1 MPNALVA
8 AAAEGLPKIFE
19 GENNFGETVPAKN
32 GVSRRSVLGALA
44 ALPVALPAL
53 AEPAEHPDADLFWLD
68 QEMAEA
74 EAQMNRA
81 NKACERVGR
90 KADKLFPPRP
100 AAWKE
105 PSMPDYLSEMMGGML
120 VRDLAYPEKQPAPL
134 RDWYRACEEQRA
146 ACRALQEAHEDKVDE
161 IYREAGIDAAEAAYS
176 ARSAEFF
183 RVGDRILATPAHTLQ
198 GLVVKLRA
206 ADKIDAKSEALISI
220 AADIR
225 RLAGEAA

>member
-1 MPNALVA
+1 MPNALVR
-8 AAAEGLPKIFE
+8 AAAEGLPSI
-19 GENNFGETVPAKN
+19 
-32 GVSRRSVLGALA
+32 SRRQVLSLA
-44 ALPVALPAL
+44 ASSAAATTL
-53 AEPAEHPDADLFWLD
+53 ATISLAQPAEHPDIDLLWLD

-74 EAQMNRA
+74 EAQMNGA

-100 AAWKE
+100 ANWEE
-105 PSMPDYLSEMMGGML
+105 PTMPGHLHEMYAGML
-120 VRDLAYPEKQPAPL
+120 VRDLAFPEKWPAPL
-134 RDWYRACEEQRA
+134 RAWQKAIDERRA
-146 ACRALQEAHEDKVDE
+146 AYRALQEAHQDKVDG

-183 RVGDRILATPAHTLQ
+183 RVGHRILAMPAATLE
-198 GLVVKLRA
+198 GILVKLRA
-206 ADKIDAKSEALISI
+206 ADKIAAEKEALISI